1 MEDNRLFYDMS
12 LESIPYYYN
21 LHIQEMNYEFIESLY
36 NKGLLELNESNIE
49 YIHEAVADWYNK
61 WRRATVTIIKS
72 TIKQF
77 SNYAMTVDMKYKPF
91 LDENRDLFF
100 KQTSYKNKSQISIKG
115 KSYPELSAA
124 IKRIGI
130 PLTQSI
136 NGIDLNRVEVGNTDG
151 GSKNM
156 WLKRLLIPSYNG
168 AGSFAKFAKDYF
180 YGSDTK
186 ESLSGNRIQQVLPL
200 AYNFCYNMNRTV
212 RILKDEGN
220 AIVSF
225 IDKDPVTGER
235 GYTTKSEVDLNKLQ
249 DKLPNMKA
257 STNPYQNTPNLNKPT
272 TEAVTSPNV
281 PSASN
286 SMNSPNVNSATYGGE
301 STENMVQTL
310 QTIQTGGTVF
320 IVGLSVVA
328 LFMIANTIKITITA
342 RQTEISI
349 MRMVGA
355 SNWYIRIPFMLE
367 GMLIGLIGSIIPII
381 VLIYGYQTI
390 YDYAGGALL
399 SAMLALKEPMPFI
412 RDFSL
417 ILAAIGAGVGLIGSF
432 VSIRR
437 FLKM

>member
-1 MEDNRLFYDMS
+1 MKEFVSCIKNLPRHFVTAVQNIWRNGVMS
-12 LESIPYYYN
+12 FSSIFAVT
-21 LHIQEMNYEFIESLY
+21 IT
-36 NKGLLELNESNIE
+36 LLLIGVIGVLALNVQDISANIE
-49 YIHEAVADWYNK
+49 EGVSIYVKLERNIDSEAELAVGDQINAING
-61 WRRATVTIIKS
+61 VTKS
-72 TIKQF
+72 TYYTKDQELDKLIEKQGEDGAELF
-77 SNYAMTVDMKYKPF
+77 ESYR
-91 LDENRDLFF
+91 DENPLGAAYEVEVKDA
-100 KQTSYKNKSQISIKG
+100 SQI
-115 KSYPELSAA
+115 EA
-124 IKRIGI
+124 I
-130 PLTQSI
+130 
-136 NGIDLNRVEVGNTDG
+136 
-151 GSKNM
+151 SK
-156 WLKRLLIPSYNG
+156 KI
-168 AGSFAKFAKDYF
+168 
-180 YGSDTK
+180 
-186 ESLSGNRIQQVLPL
+186 EEI
-200 AYNFCYNMNRTV
+200 
-212 RILKDEGN
+212 
-220 AIVSF
+220 
-225 IDKDPVTGER
+225 
-235 GYTTKSEVDLNKLQ
+235 
-249 DKLPNMKA
+249 
-257 STNPYQNTPNLNKPT
+257 
-272 TEAVTSPNV
+272 
-281 PSASN
+281 
-286 SMNSPNVNSATYGGE
+286 PNVNSATYGGE

-310 QTIQTGGTVF
+310 ETIQTGGTVF

>member
-1 MEDNRLFYDMS
+1 MKEFVSCIKNLPRHFVTAVQNIWRNGVMS
-12 LESIPYYYN
+12 FSSIFAVT
-21 LHIQEMNYEFIESLY
+21 IT
-36 NKGLLELNESNIE
+36 LLLIGVIGVLALNVQDISANIE
-49 YIHEAVADWYNK
+49 EGVSIYVKLERNIDSEAELAVGDQINAING
-61 WRRATVTIIKS
+61 VTKS
-72 TIKQF
+72 TYYTKDQELDKLIEKQGEDGAELF
-77 SNYAMTVDMKYKPF
+77 ESYR
-91 LDENRDLFF
+91 DENPLGAAYEVEVKDA
-100 KQTSYKNKSQISIKG
+100 SQI
-115 KSYPELSAA
+115 EA
-124 IKRIGI
+124 I
-130 PLTQSI
+130 
-136 NGIDLNRVEVGNTDG
+136 
-151 GSKNM
+151 SK
-156 WLKRLLIPSYNG
+156 KI
-168 AGSFAKFAKDYF
+168 
-180 YGSDTK
+180 
-186 ESLSGNRIQQVLPL
+186 EEI
-200 AYNFCYNMNRTV
+200 
-212 RILKDEGN
+212 
-220 AIVSF
+220 
-225 IDKDPVTGER
+225 
-235 GYTTKSEVDLNKLQ
+235 
-249 DKLPNMKA
+249 
-257 STNPYQNTPNLNKPT
+257 
-272 TEAVTSPNV
+272 
-281 PSASN
+281 
-286 SMNSPNVNSATYGGE
+286 PNVNKATYGGE

>member
-1 MEDNRLFYDMS
+1 MKEFVSCIKNLPRHFVTAVQNIWRNGVMS
-12 LESIPYYYN
+12 FSSIFAVT
-21 LHIQEMNYEFIESLY
+21 IT
-36 NKGLLELNESNIE
+36 LLLIGVIGVLALNVQDISANIE
-49 YIHEAVADWYNK
+49 EGVSIYVKLERNIDSEAELAVGDQINAING
-61 WRRATVTIIKS
+61 VTKS
-72 TIKQF
+72 TYYTKDQELDKLIEEQGEDGAELF
-77 SNYAMTVDMKYKPF
+77 ESYR
-91 LDENRDLFF
+91 DENPLGAAYEVEVKDA
-100 KQTSYKNKSQISIKG
+100 SQI
-115 KSYPELSAA
+115 EA
-124 IKRIGI
+124 I
-130 PLTQSI
+130 
-136 NGIDLNRVEVGNTDG
+136 
-151 GSKNM
+151 SK
-156 WLKRLLIPSYNG
+156 KI
-168 AGSFAKFAKDYF
+168 
-180 YGSDTK
+180 
-186 ESLSGNRIQQVLPL
+186 EEI
-200 AYNFCYNMNRTV
+200 
-212 RILKDEGN
+212 
-220 AIVSF
+220 
-225 IDKDPVTGER
+225 
-235 GYTTKSEVDLNKLQ
+235 
-249 DKLPNMKA
+249 
-257 STNPYQNTPNLNKPT
+257 
-272 TEAVTSPNV
+272 
-281 PSASN
+281 
-286 SMNSPNVNSATYGGE
+286 PNVNSATYGGE

>member
-1 MEDNRLFYDMS
+1 MKEFVSCIKNLPRHFVTAVQNIWRNGVMLFS
-12 LESIPYYYN
+12 SIFAVT
-21 LHIQEMNYEFIESLY
+21 IT
-36 NKGLLELNESNIE
+36 LLLIGVIGVLALNVQDISANIE
-49 YIHEAVADWYNK
+49 EGVSIYVKLERNIDSEAELAVGDQINAING
-61 WRRATVTIIKS
+61 VTKS
-72 TIKQF
+72 TYYTKDQELDKLIEKQGEDGAELF
-77 SNYAMTVDMKYKPF
+77 ESYR
-91 LDENRDLFF
+91 DENPLGAAYEVEVKDA
-100 KQTSYKNKSQISIKG
+100 SQI
-115 KSYPELSAA
+115 EA
-124 IKRIGI
+124 I
-130 PLTQSI
+130 
-136 NGIDLNRVEVGNTDG
+136 
-151 GSKNM
+151 SK
-156 WLKRLLIPSYNG
+156 KI
-168 AGSFAKFAKDYF
+168 
-180 YGSDTK
+180 
-186 ESLSGNRIQQVLPL
+186 EEI
-200 AYNFCYNMNRTV
+200 
-212 RILKDEGN
+212 
-220 AIVSF
+220 
-225 IDKDPVTGER
+225 
-235 GYTTKSEVDLNKLQ
+235 
-249 DKLPNMKA
+249 
-257 STNPYQNTPNLNKPT
+257 
-272 TEAVTSPNV
+272 
-281 PSASN
+281 
-286 SMNSPNVNSATYGGE
+286 PNVNSATYGGE

-417 ILAAIGAGVGLIGSF
+417 IIAAIGAGVGLIGSF